1 MLRNRPLENFYKL
14 ANTSFP
20 DGDYSNGISL
30 EKIRS
35 FPTLDRIRTIELAD
49 QYKIYELSIVCRIY
63 LEIVAIILIVICLYD
78 DNQWQVD
85 AFAVVLAWTTV
96 LSYLRFVPIF
106 GANVVLLEVIMLK
119 FLWFLPVLAVLIC
132 SHSAVF
138 YMLLQNQSVFSTIT
152 FAWFRSSLCRLR
164 GFFLCCGVTMT
175 ILVNHFRIALAVGE
189 IANLSIIARVRNATR
204 RYELLFEYEIFRLQC
219 LWSLAPVHRCHEYI
233 EKTSNR

>member
-30 EKIRS
+30 
-35 FPTLDRIRTIELAD
+35 LAD

-152 FAWFRSSLCRLR
+152 FAWFRSSFFYDIRCRLR

>member
-30 EKIRS
+30 
-35 FPTLDRIRTIELAD
+35 LAD

-63 LEIVAIILIVICLYD
+63 LEIVAIILSVICLYD

-189 IANLSIIARVRNATR
+189 IANLSTIARVRNATR